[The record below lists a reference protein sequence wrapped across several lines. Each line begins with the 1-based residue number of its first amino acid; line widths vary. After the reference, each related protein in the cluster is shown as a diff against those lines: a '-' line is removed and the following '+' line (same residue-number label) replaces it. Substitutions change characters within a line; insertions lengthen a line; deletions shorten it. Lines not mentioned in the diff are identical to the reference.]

1 MSNLLRLLCLLSM
14 LVACA
19 AQSVAQTY
27 PAKPIRIIVAFPAG
41 GGIDVMARLLAA
53 KLSEMTGQQVVVENR
68 AGAGGIIGSEWVAK
82 SAPDGY
88 TLFMASSSHVLTPS
102 IYPRLPFDPVK
113 DFTAITLVARS
124 PSVLVVHPSVP
135 AKSVKELI
143 ALAKAHSGKLNFSS
157 AGSGS
162 SHLAG
167 EKFKMMAG
175 VNMVHV
181 PYRGTAP
188 AVVALLGG
196 EVDLMFGNLASVL
209 AHIKVARLRA
219 LGVASL
225 KRNAMLPDVPTIS
238 EAGVPDFEAGA
249 WYGGLAP
256 AGLPKE
262 IVDQLH
268 RTIVRALETPDVK
281 KTLARS
287 AYEAVGNSPQEF
299 AAYIPV
305 EIQKWAGVVK
315 AAGIKGEK

>member
-1 MSNLLRLLCLLSM
+1 MPNLLRLLCLLS
-14 LVACA
+14 LLLTCP
-19 AQSVAQTY
+19 AQSAAQTY
-27 PAKPIRIIVAFPAG
+27 PSRAIRLIVAFPAG
-41 GGIDVMARLLAA
+41 GGIDTTARILAK
-53 KLSEMTGQQVVVENR
+53 KLSEVMGQQVIVENR
-68 AGAGGIIGSEWVAK
+68 AGAGGIIGSEFVAK

-124 PSVLVVHPSVP
+124 PSVLVVHLSVP

-143 ALAKAHSGKLNFSS
+143 ALAKANPGKLNFSS

-167 EKFKMMAG
+167 ERFKMMAG

-209 AHIKVARLRA
+209 AHVKSARLRA

-225 KRNAMLPDVPTIS
+225 KRNVMLPDVPTMS
-238 EAGVPDFEAGA
+238 EAGVRDFEAGA
-249 WYGGLAP
+249 WYGVLAP
-256 AGLPKE
+256 AGLPKG
-262 IVDQLH
+262 IVDTLH
-268 RTIVRALETPDVK
+268 RTIVRTLEMPDVK
-281 KTLARS
+281 EIFGRDG
-287 AYEAVGNSPQEF
+287 YEAVGNGPQEF
-299 AAYIPV
+299 AAYIPA
-305 EIQKWAGVVK
+305 EIRKWAVVVK
-315 AAGIKGEK
+315 AAGTKAE